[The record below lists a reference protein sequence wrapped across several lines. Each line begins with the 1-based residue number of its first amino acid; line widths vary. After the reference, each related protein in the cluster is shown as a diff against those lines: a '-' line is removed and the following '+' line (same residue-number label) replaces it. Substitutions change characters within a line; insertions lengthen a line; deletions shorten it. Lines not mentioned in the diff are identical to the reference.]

1 MKKAI
6 VLLLA
11 AVICTGLT
19 ACNTG
24 NTEISQETV
33 SQTETVVEE
42 DTSDTNDTI
51 TNDSESKILIAYF
64 SLPENADTSGVDAVA
79 GASIVLNN
87 EKVLGNTEY
96 MAYAIQEAVGGDL
109 FRIETVQ
116 QYPLEHEPLVEMAD
130 EEQNSNA
137 RPELLNRVENMEQYD
152 TIFLGYPNWWGDMPM
167 PLYTFLEE
175 YDLSGK
181 TIIPFS
187 SHGGSGF
194 SRTES
199 TIAQMQPNASVSENG
214 LTVSRNDV
222 ADSYEDVFQLSENII
237 AE

>member
-64 SLPENADTSGVDAVA
+64 SFPENADTSGVDAVA
-79 GASIVLNN
+79 GASIVLDN

-130 EEQNSNA
+130 EEQNGNA

-222 ADSYEDVFQLSENII
+222 ADSYEDVFQWAENII

>member
-79 GASIVLNN
+79 GASIVQNN

-130 EEQNSNA
+130 EEQNGNA

-222 ADSYEDVFQLSENII
+222 ADSYEDVFQWAENII

>member
-79 GASIVLNN
+79 GASIVLDN

-137 RPELLNRVENMEQYD
+137 RPELFNRVENMEQYD

-167 PLYTFLEE
+167 PVYTFLEE

-222 ADSYEDVFQLSENII
+222 ADSYEDVFQWAENII

>member
-130 EEQNSNA
+130 EEQNGNA

-194 SRTES
+194 SITES
-199 TIAQMQPNASVSENG
+199 KIAQMQPNASVSENG

-222 ADSYEDVFQLSENII
+222 AESYEDVFQWAENII

>member
-79 GASIVLNN
+79 GASIVLDN

-96 MAYAIQEAVGGDL
+96 MAYAIQEAVDGDL

-214 LTVSRNDV
+214 LSVSRNDV
-222 ADSYEDVFQLSENII
+222 ADSYEDVFQWAENII

>member
-33 SQTETVVEE
+33 SQTETLVEE

-130 EEQNSNA
+130 EEQNGNA

-222 ADSYEDVFQLSENII
+222 ADSYEDVFQWAENII

>member
-130 EEQNSNA
+130 EEQNGNA

-199 TIAQMQPNASVSENG
+199 KIAQMQPNASVSENG

-222 ADSYEDVFQLSENII
+222 AESYEDVFQWAENII

>member
-6 VLLLA
+6 VLLLT

-79 GASIVLNN
+79 GASIVLDN

-130 EEQNSNA
+130 EEQNDNA

-222 ADSYEDVFQLSENII
+222 ADSYEDVFQWAENII

>member
-11 AVICTGLT
+11 AVICIGLT
-19 ACNTG
+19 ACNAG
-24 NTEISQETV
+24 NTGISQETV

-42 DTSDTNDTI
+42 DTADTNNTI
-51 TNDSESKILIAYF
+51 TNDSKSKILIAYF

-79 GASIVLNN
+79 GASIVLDN

-96 MAYAIQEAVGGDL
+96 MAYAIQEAVGGAL

-116 QYPLEHEPLVEMAD
+116 QYPLEHEPLIEMAD
-130 EEQNSNA
+130 EEQNGNA

-222 ADSYEDVFQLSENII
+222 ADSYEDVFQWAENII

>member
-6 VLLLA
+6 VLLSA

-19 ACNTG
+19 ACNAG

-42 DTSDTNDTI
+42 DTADANDT
-51 TNDSESKILIAYF
+51 TANDSKSKILIAYF
-64 SLPENADTSGVDAVA
+64 SLPENADLSGVDAIA
-79 GASIVLNN
+79 SASIVLDN

-116 QYPLEHEPLVEMAD
+116 QYPIEHEPLVEMAD

-137 RPELLNRVENMEQYD
+137 RPELLNRVENMEQYE
-152 TIFLGYPNWWGDMPM
+152 TVFVGYPNWWWDMPM
-167 PLYTFLEE
+167 PIYTFLEE

-222 ADSYEDVFQLSENII
+222 ADSYEDVFQWAENII

>member
-116 QYPLEHEPLVEMAD
+116 QYLLEHEPLVEMAD

-214 LTVSRNDV
+214 LTVS
-222 ADSYEDVFQLSENII
+222 
-237 AE
+237 

>member
-51 TNDSESKILIAYF
+51 TNDSGRKILIGYF

-130 EEQNSNA
+130 EEQNGNA

-222 ADSYEDVFQLSENII
+222 ADSYEDVFQWAENII

>member
-79 GASIVLNN
+79 GASIVLDN

-96 MAYAIQEAVGGDL
+96 MAYAIQEAVDGDL

-222 ADSYEDVFQLSENII
+222 ADSYEDVFQWAENII

>member
-130 EEQNSNA
+130 EEQNGNA

-222 ADSYEDVFQLSENII
+222 ADSYEDVFQWAENII
-237 AE
+237 DE

>member
-79 GASIVLNN
+79 GASIVLDN

-96 MAYAIQEAVGGDL
+96 MA
-109 FRIETVQ
+109 R
-116 QYPLEHEPLVEMAD
+116 
-130 EEQNSNA
+130 
-137 RPELLNRVENMEQYD
+137 
-152 TIFLGYPNWWGDMPM
+152 
-167 PLYTFLEE
+167 
-175 YDLSGK
+175 
-181 TIIPFS
+181 
-187 SHGGSGF
+187 
-194 SRTES
+194 
-199 TIAQMQPNASVSENG
+199 
-214 LTVSRNDV
+214 
-222 ADSYEDVFQLSENII
+222 
-237 AE
+237 

>member
-130 EEQNSNA
+130 EEQNGNA

-222 ADSYEDVFQLSENII
+222 EDSYEDVFQWAENII

>member
-51 TNDSESKILIAYF
+51 TNNSESKILIAYF

-79 GASIVLNN
+79 GASIVLDN

-130 EEQNSNA
+130 EEQNGNA

-222 ADSYEDVFQLSENII
+222 ADSYEDVFQWAENII

>member
-79 GASIVLNN
+79 GASIVLDN

-222 ADSYEDVFQLSENII
+222 ADSYEDVFQWAENII

>member
-79 GASIVLNN
+79 GASIVLDN

-96 MAYAIQEAVGGDL
+96 MAYAIQEAVDGDL

-130 EEQNSNA
+130 EEQNGNA

-152 TIFLGYPNWWGDMPM
+152 TIFFGLSQLVGGYADAA
-167 PLYTFLEE
+167 LYV
-175 YDLSGK
+175 
-181 TIIPFS
+181 P
-187 SHGGSGF
+187 
-194 SRTES
+194 
-199 TIAQMQPNASVSENG
+199 
-214 LTVSRNDV
+214 
-222 ADSYEDVFQLSENII
+222 
-237 AE
+237 

>member
-116 QYPLEHEPLVEMAD
+116 QYPLEHELLVEMAD
-130 EEQNSNA
+130 EEQNDNA

-222 ADSYEDVFQLSENII
+222 ADSYEDVFQWAENII

>member
-130 EEQNSNA
+130 EEQNGNA

-222 ADSYEDVFQLSENII
+222 ADSYEDVFQWAENII
-237 AE
+237 VE

>member
-6 VLLLA
+6 VLLLT

-130 EEQNSNA
+130 EEQNGNA

-222 ADSYEDVFQLSENII
+222 ADSYEDVFQWAENII

>member
-116 QYPLEHEPLVEMAD
+116 EYPLEHEPLVEMAD
-130 EEQNSNA
+130 EEQNGNA

-222 ADSYEDVFQLSENII
+222 ADSYEDVFQWAENII

>member
-42 DTSDTNDTI
+42 DTSDTNDTT
-51 TNDSESKILIAYF
+51 TNESESKILIAYF

-79 GASIVLNN
+79 SASIVLDN

-137 RPELLNRVENMEQYD
+137 RPELLNWVENMEQYD

-222 ADSYEDVFQLSENII
+222 ADSYEDVFQWAENII

>member
-130 EEQNSNA
+130 EEQNDNA

-167 PLYTFLEE
+167 PLYTFLEG

-222 ADSYEDVFQLSENII
+222 ADSYEDVFQWAENII

>member
-51 TNDSESKILIAYF
+51 TNNSESKILIAYF

-79 GASIVLNN
+79 GASIVLDN

-96 MAYAIQEAVGGDL
+96 MAYAIQEAVDGDL

-222 ADSYEDVFQLSENII
+222 ADSYEDVFQWAENII

>member
-1 MKKAI
+1 MKKAS
-6 VLLLA
+6 VLLVA

-19 ACNTG
+19 ACNAG

-51 TNDSESKILIAYF
+51 TDDSESKILIAYF
-64 SLPENADTSGVDAVA
+64 SLSENADTSGVDAVA

-222 ADSYEDVFQLSENII
+222 ADSYEDVFQWAENII

>member
-64 SLPENADTSGVDAVA
+64 SLPENADTSGADAVA
-79 GASIVLNN
+79 GASIVLDN

-130 EEQNSNA
+130 EEQNGNA

-222 ADSYEDVFQLSENII
+222 ADSYEDVFQWAENII

>member
-96 MAYAIQEAVGGDL
+96 MAYAIQEAVDGDL

-222 ADSYEDVFQLSENII
+222 ADSYEDVFQWAENII

>member
-1 MKKAI
+1 MKKAS
-6 VLLLA
+6 VLLVA

-19 ACNTG
+19 ACNAG

-42 DTSDTNDTI
+42 DTSDTNDTT

-64 SLPENADTSGVDAVA
+64 SLLENADTSGVDAVA
-79 GASIVLNN
+79 GASIVLDN

-116 QYPLEHEPLVEMAD
+116 QYPLDHDTLVEMAD

-137 RPELLNRVENMEQYD
+137 RPELFNRVENMEQYD

-167 PLYTFLEE
+167 PVYTFLEK

-199 TIAQMQPNASVSENG
+199 TIAQMQPNASVNENG

-222 ADSYEDVFQLSENII
+222 AESYEDVFQWAENII

>member
-6 VLLLA
+6 VLLVA

-19 ACNTG
+19 ACNAG

-33 SQTETVVEE
+33 SKTETVVEE
-42 DTSDTNDTI
+42 DTSDTNNTI
-51 TNDSESKILIAYF
+51 TNDFERKILIAYF
-64 SLPENADTSGVDAVA
+64 SLLENADTSGVDAVA
-79 GASIVLNN
+79 GASIVLDN

-167 PLYTFLEE
+167 PFYTFLEE

-222 ADSYEDVFQLSENII
+222 ADSYEDVFQWAENII
-237 AE
+237 TE

>member
-130 EEQNSNA
+130 EEQNGNA

-222 ADSYEDVFQLSENII
+222 ADSYEDVFQWAENII

>member
-79 GASIVLNN
+79 GASIVLDN
-87 EKVLGNTEY
+87 EKVFGNTEY

-167 PLYTFLEE
+167 PVYTFLEE

-222 ADSYEDVFQLSENII
+222 ADSYEDVFQWAENII
-237 AE
+237 TE

>member
-51 TNDSESKILIAYF
+51 INDSESKILIAYF

-79 GASIVLNN
+79 GASIVLDN

-96 MAYAIQEAVGGDL
+96 MAYAIQEAVDGDL

-222 ADSYEDVFQLSENII
+222 ADSYEDVFQWAENII

>member
-64 SLPENADTSGVDAVA
+64 SLPENADTSGADAVV
-79 GASIVLNN
+79 GASIVLDN

-96 MAYAIQEAVGGDL
+96 MAYAIQEAVDGDL

-199 TIAQMQPNASVSENG
+199 TIAQMQPNTSVSENG

-222 ADSYEDVFQLSENII
+222 ADSYEDVFQWAENII